1 MGDQISALKDGDPLA
16 PVTVVVRSN
25 FVSVST
31 RRALAAR
38 PGGIANVSFLTLR
51 RLAEQIAGP
60 SLAESGRRPLSAPL
74 IASAIRGVLSSKP
87 GVFAAVA
94 EHPATEQ
101 ALASAYRELR
111 RAPDSSLDDVAACSA
126 RAADVIRIQRTAR
139 DQLAPNWYDEEDLL
153 SAASALL
160 TAGVVMQT
168 SPVVLHLLTS
178 FTAGEAAIVN
188 ALNGKDRLVVNVA
201 ITGDPDV
208 DAATAAA
215 HQLAGI
221 THPQHDPA
229 QIPLATRILSA
240 SDPDD
245 EVRAVVQAITG
256 WMHDGI
262 QLGRIAVLYPTTN
275 PYARLLQEHLEAAGI
290 AVNGTPVR
298 SIGQMLYGRTIQN
311 LLALSDRDFR
321 RADVLGLLS
330 DAPIL
335 GDDGRIPSRAWER
348 VSRAAGI
355 AHGDDWD
362 SRLQQWAVAQR
373 ERADAEVADG
383 LDWRADHRRRDADRA
398 DALSTFVIQ
407 LQHDLRSRSTDQSWR
422 DTVTW
427 LTDLADKYLG
437 GDRRR
442 LSWSSDEVDAAH
454 RVEDALDRLAGLD
467 TLGGSPPN
475 IELFRRTLES
485 ELSVALRRVGRPG
498 DGVFVGHVSAAA
510 GMVFDRVAILGLS
523 EGRFPPRRLEDS
535 LLPDVERQAAAG
547 HLQLRTHRV
556 LDDRRDLLAAVASA
570 DAALLSHPRGDLRRS
585 TDQPASRWLLAD
597 AARLAEVGSLESY
610 ELANYSSQ
618 PWLTHIASFA
628 GGLARTDVYSNDQQ
642 LRLATIARSMVDHPL
657 LADDSPSQSALR
669 VVHARRSS
677 DFTRFDGN
685 LAHLA
690 ADIGPPEHIST
701 SRLEA
706 WAKCPR
712 SYFLGHVLGVERVEE
727 PERRFEIDPLTRGSM
742 VHSILEEFIRSA
754 LKTGHPLDTWTE
766 VDHAGLQE
774 IAARHFERAEMEG
787 NTGRAILWR
796 AERARLASELDRL
809 LTADAQRLADGYR
822 PVAAEMDFNN
832 VAIELPGG
840 HTIRMR
846 GSIDRIDRR
855 PDGSLAV
862 IDYKTGS
869 AGSYA
874 GLSESNPHQ
883 HGRQLQLF
891 VYSEA
896 ARAEYP
902 DASEV
907 RACYWFTKDTKQQ
920 GYSVTAAVRDL
931 VTDAIDTIAAGIG
944 AGVFPAHPADR
955 PTWGWVDC
963 WYCTPDGQSDQHA
976 RGEWERKK
984 DAPALAVYAALLA
997 EVGDDIS

>member
-1 MGDQISALKDGDPLA
+1 M
-16 PVTVVVRSN
+16 TVIVRSN

-51 RLAEQIAGP
+51 RLAEQLAGP

-74 IASAIRGVLSSKP
+74 IASAIRGVLSSEP

-94 EHPATEQ
+94 DHPATEQ

-111 RAPDSSLDDVAACSA
+111 EAPDSSLDEVATCSA
-126 RAADVIRIQRTAR
+126 RAADIIQIQRSAR
-139 DQLAPNWYDEEDLL
+139 TQLAPNWYDEEDLL
-153 SAASALL
+153 STAAALL
-160 TAGVVMQT
+160 MAGEVKQP

-178 FTAGEAAIVN
+178 FTAGEAAMIAALDDHHRVIVN
-188 ALNGKDRLVVNVA
+188 VGVV
-201 ITGDPDV
+201 GDHDA

-215 HQLAGI
+215 YQLADI
-221 THPQHDPA
+221 ALSHDDPFEP
-229 QIPLATRILSA
+229 PLANKFLSA
-240 SDPDD
+240 SDPDE
-245 EVRAVVQAITG
+245 EVRGVVQAIMG

-262 QLGRIAVLYPTTN
+262 RLGNIAVLYPTAD
-275 PYARLLQEHLEAAGI
+275 PYARLLQQQLEAADI

-298 SIGQMLYGRTIQN
+298 SIGEMLYGRTIHN

-335 GDDGRIPSRAWER
+335 GNEGRVPSRAWER
-348 VSRAAGI
+348 VSRLAGI
-355 AHGDDWD
+355 VHGDDWD
-362 SRLQQWAVAQR
+362 GRLRGWAAAQR
-373 ERADAEVADG
+373 ERADADFAEG
-383 LDWRADHRRRDADRA
+383 LEWRADHRRRDADRA
-398 DALSTFVIQ
+398 DELSAFVIE
-407 LQHDLRSRSTDQSWR
+407 LRRDLNSRHPDQSWR
-422 DTVTW
+422 ETVAW
-427 LTDLADKYLG
+427 LTDLAGKYLG

-442 LSWSSDEVDAAH
+442 MSWPPDEVDAAH
-454 RVEDALDRLAGLD
+454 RIEELLDRLAGLD
-467 TLGGSPPN
+467 ALGGSPPS

-485 ELSVALRRVGRPG
+485 ELAVALRRVGRPG

-510 GMVFDRVAILGLS
+510 GMLFDRVAILGLS

-535 LLPDVERQAAAG
+535 LLPDVEREAAEG
-547 HLQLRTHRV
+547 HLQLRAHRV

-570 DAALLSHPRGDLRRS
+570 DATLLSHPRGDLRRS

-597 AARLAEVGSLESY
+597 AARLAGVAHVESD
-610 ELANYSSQ
+610 ELTGYADEA
-618 PWLTHIASFA
+618 WLTYTPSFA
-628 GGLARTDVYSNDQQ
+628 GGLARTGVYCNEQQ
-642 LRLATIARSMVDHPL
+642 LRLAAIARVTVDHPL
-657 LADDSPSQSALR
+657 LADDRPSQAALQ
-669 VVHARRSS
+669 VVRARRST

-690 ADIGPPEHIST
+690 TEIGLPEHISP

-712 SYFLGHVLGVERVEE
+712 TYLLGHVLGIERVEE

-742 VHSILEEFIRSA
+742 VHSILEDFIRTA
-754 LKTGHPLDTWTE
+754 LDTGHPLDTWTE
-766 VDHAGLQE
+766 ADHIRLQE
-774 IAARHFERAEMEG
+774 IAAQHFERAEMQG

-796 AERARLASELDRL
+796 AERVRLAGELDKL
-809 LTADAQRLADGYR
+809 LTVDAQRLEEGYR
-822 PVAAEMDFNN
+822 PVAAEMGFSG
-832 VAIELPGG
+832 VPIELPSG

-846 GSIDRIDRR
+846 GSIDRIDRHS
-855 PDGSLAV
+855 DGSLAV

-869 AGSYA
+869 ASGYA
-874 GLSESNPHQ
+874 GLSESNPH
-883 HGRQLQLF
+883 HNGRQLQLF

-902 DASEV
+902 DACEV
-907 RACYWFTKDTKQQ
+907 RADYWFTKDAKQQ
-920 GYSVTAAVRDL
+920 GYPITATIRQL
-931 VTDAIDTIAAGIG
+931 VTEAIDTIVIGIG
-944 AGVFPAHPADR
+944 AGVFPAHPVDR

-963 WYCTPDGQSDQHA
+963 WYCTPDGLSDQHA
-976 RGEWERKK
+976 RREWERKK
-984 DAPALAVYAALLA
+984 NDPALAIYGALLA
-997 EVGDDIS
+997 EVGDNVD